1 MKPTTTLFL
10 LIAFIIY
17 HSSFIA
23 QAQGLDK
30 AAEQQLEINIRKQ
43 LEDFYK
49 TTGGYAKNTS
59 EEGAQEQL
67 QSKILLYA
75 QRPTVTVYNDI
86 TASPELLAFEDYF
99 SKLRAKYGSN
109 PATYLR
115 EIDLKSLKRRPISLV
130 GDSLTVEVFFT
141 ETLSANRQVPISMMF
156 SARIA
161 QDAVS
166 KYPYF
171 TRLKI
176 NSSKRLPAP
185 AEAVAFTSATTNPYQ
200 TFLDEQ
206 SLSTVIER
214 VVAGIAD
221 KIPSSVT
228 AVQVSRFSYAGCN
241 IYDKFA
247 REFSV
252 TLANKLSSLRPN
264 VQFSTEGSQAQT
276 YEIRGQYET
285 QGDKLG
291 IMAELYEP
299 TGKPLAQATNADL
312 PLKWFDANK
321 VGFIPPDYKR
331 TAEEQRVITQNMV
344 SGPENLNIELSTN
357 KGRRGLLFKAGDPMN
372 IYVQVNRPCKV
383 RVIYKNAMDTL
394 IWVSDI
400 TLEEKSLNRAV
411 LVQEMSC
418 TKPFGNETIIAYA
431 TTDKFATLN
440 VQNVRFKIEGQEY
453 EQDIITSTLEEAV
466 KTMKEVGVRGG
477 AKKVNNGTP
486 TFGSTQLQLQT
497 VEK

>member
-206 SLSTVIER
+206 SLSTVIAR

-221 KIPSSVT
+221 
-228 AVQVSRFSYAGCN
+228 
-241 IYDKFA
+241 
-247 REFSV
+247 
-252 TLANKLSSLRPN
+252 
-264 VQFSTEGSQAQT
+264 
-276 YEIRGQYET
+276 
-285 QGDKLG
+285 
-291 IMAELYEP
+291 
-299 TGKPLAQATNADL
+299 
-312 PLKWFDANK
+312 
-321 VGFIPPDYKR
+321 
-331 TAEEQRVITQNMV
+331 
-344 SGPENLNIELSTN
+344 
-357 KGRRGLLFKAGDPMN
+357 
-372 IYVQVNRPCKV
+372 
-383 RVIYKNAMDTL
+383 
-394 IWVSDI
+394 
-400 TLEEKSLNRAV
+400 
-411 LVQEMSC
+411 
-418 TKPFGNETIIAYA
+418 
-431 TTDKFATLN
+431 
-440 VQNVRFKIEGQEY
+440 
-453 EQDIITSTLEEAV
+453 
-466 KTMKEVGVRGG
+466 
-477 AKKVNNGTP
+477 
-486 TFGSTQLQLQT
+486 
-497 VEK
+497 